1 MALTFS
7 YSDVSS
13 VDSLT
18 TKKLVVS
25 PTSATAPSG
34 FSSFQ
39 FTMAFDT
46 TAATLQSFKVVPTNS
61 QALFVTNPTTVTD
74 INASGLVRASA
85 VALGGLAALSPLVE
99 LEYSFAEGSDP
110 EFTFSAVLIDDKDVL
125 TGSQVTTTIAGNTL
139 VDVDTVKVA
148 SLVGSSAS
156 RYVVTLETGQIA
168 LSSTSRSVG
177 DDVPVTELVI
187 LKTTAGVDTPASA
200 LSVASLVSTEIADA
214 SGGIQ
219 FSLTYDTGSIS
230 TLTYNTTTGI
240 LASATDSGAPSDGS
254 DGSNDSA
261 GSENDAGSGG
271 VDQPESGIVEDGVN
285 TGSGVTDSTG
295 LEVSGDE
302 VASVFAAASSADVV
316 YRQRLND
323 AVAFEAINRDGSMS
337 GKIIGDGNART
348 VSSIDCGSI
357 QMSIDGP
364 SGFTVDLA
372 GLAAPA
378 SGDRISSYLNTLID
392 SVLPANNPA
401 FATWS
406 NSLKSAVLKSTGNQG
421 ASSADLK
428 LIIPSRAGSQAD
440 ELSFGSLATVDAIGV
455 VSLPASGDIISMAAF
470 ENVIAVG
477 PGTVIASNAAG
488 SNVYG
493 DVNAQDIRGGVGA
506 DILNGGGG
514 NDILT
519 GGTGADIFELGSAG
533 RITITDLEANDQ
545 IKFELFGVSNAEQLA
560 ARITRYAETPEG
572 LEFEIGDFTLIL
584 QGYSTLAEV
593 SSAILFG

>member
-1 MALTFS
+1 
-7 YSDVSS
+7 
-13 VDSLT
+13 
-18 TKKLVVS
+18 
-25 PTSATAPSG
+25 
-34 FSSFQ
+34 
-39 FTMAFDT
+39 
-46 TAATLQSFKVVPTNS
+46 
-61 QALFVTNPTTVTD
+61 
-74 INASGLVRASA
+74 
-85 VALGGLAALSPLVE
+85 
-99 LEYSFAEGSDP
+99 
-110 EFTFSAVLIDDKDVL
+110 
-125 TGSQVTTTIAGNTL
+125 
-139 VDVDTVKVA
+139 
-148 SLVGSSAS
+148 
-156 RYVVTLETGQIA
+156 
-168 LSSTSRSVG
+168 
-177 DDVPVTELVI
+177 
-187 LKTTAGVDTPASA
+187 
-200 LSVASLVSTEIADA
+200 
-214 SGGIQ
+214 
-219 FSLTYDTGSIS
+219 
-230 TLTYNTTTGI
+230 
-240 LASATDSGAPSDGS
+240 
-254 DGSNDSA
+254 
-261 GSENDAGSGG
+261 
-271 VDQPESGIVEDGVN
+271 
-285 TGSGVTDSTG
+285 
-295 LEVSGDE
+295 
-302 VASVFAAASSADVV
+302 
-316 YRQRLND
+316 
-323 AVAFEAINRDGSMS
+323 
-337 GKIIGDGNART
+337 
-348 VSSIDCGSI
+348 
-357 QMSIDGP
+357 MSIDGP

-533 RITITDLEANDQ
+533 RITITDLQANDQ